1 MQVSYLSVVNI
12 HHCGWDESGAVD
24 QCCSNW
30 AVKRKTKVLPWRN
43 SMVLSAQLLSLE
55 QMGLQGRGLTNAPTV
70 WPNGLCKDSPTELL
84 LHQGHWTTGFSW
96 SYSAAQGTFCQ
107 LPTPG
112 WADLSKYRHLE
123 CEILTHASTETYTNL
138 KTVVIPFIYTDR

>member
-1 MQVSYLSVVNI
+1 MDRMSQGQWINVVQI
-12 HHCGWDESGAVD
+12 ELWRGKLKSCLGG
-24 QCCSNW
+24 
-30 AVKRKTKVLPWRN
+30 TPWCFW
-43 SMVLSAQLLSLE
+43 LDWLSLE
-55 QMGLQGRGLTNAPTV
+55 QMGLQDRGLTNAPTV

-123 CEILTHASTETYTNL
+123 CEILTHASTETYTNW
-138 KTVVIPFIYTDR
+138 KTVVIPFIYIDRQTDR